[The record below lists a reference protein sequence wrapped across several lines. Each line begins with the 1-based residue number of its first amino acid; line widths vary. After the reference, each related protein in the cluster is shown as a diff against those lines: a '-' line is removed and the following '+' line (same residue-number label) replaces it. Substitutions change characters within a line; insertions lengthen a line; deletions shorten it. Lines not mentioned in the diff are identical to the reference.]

1 GRLAQLHQQVLS
13 ELQIIEEQINKVGEL
28 EIRVR
33 DRIYPGV
40 NIRLGSHQINLEEIH
55 RAVRF
60 RVVGG
65 ELREEDL

>member
-1 GRLAQLHQQVLS
+1 MVG
-13 ELQIIEEQINKVGEL
+13 ELQVIEEQISKAGEL

-33 DRIYPGV
+33 DRVYPGV
-40 NIRLGSHQINLEEIH
+40 NIRLGSHQLNLEEVH

-65 ELREEDL
+65 ELREEYL

>member
-1 GRLAQLHQQVLS
+1 MG
-13 ELQIIEEQINKVGEL
+13 ELQTIEEQINKAGEL

-33 DRIYPGV
+33 DRVYPGV
-40 NIRLGSHQINLEEIH
+40 NIRLGSHQLNLDDVH
-55 RAVRF
+55 KAVRF